1 MRPYPPAW
9 QGNENV
15 PDSLSLMPEETR
27 TFLEASEAALAVE
40 RQLERLPDVL
50 RRIASDRGAR
60 SRAAFI
66 TVARGS
72 SDHAATYA
80 KYLVE
85 TKLGILTSSAAP
97 SVASQYAKSSHLRG
111 GMLLAISQSGRSPD
125 LLETVRAARA
135 AGACTVALVNEESS
149 PLAALAQYTVPL
161 CAGPEAGVAATKSF
175 IASLSA
181 IAQLVAHWA
190 DDSALLDGIDALPS
204 LLRRAWGLDWSA
216 AVERLRDRESLYVV
230 GRGLGLGAAQE
241 AALKLKETCGQHA
254 EAFSAAELRHGPL
267 ALVNSGFPVLVLA
280 QADGTLEDVRALA
293 RDLSGRGADVLAA
306 GLEDSGGTVLPFVP
320 ARPELQP
327 LTHIQAFYRMI
338 TALAIARGRDPDH
351 PAHLSKVTETF

>member
-1 MRPYPPAW
+1 MLTY
-9 QGNENV
+9 QGNERV
-15 PDSLSLMPEETR
+15 PEPPVLKPEETR
-27 TFLEASEAALAVE
+27 TFREASDAALAVE

-50 RRIASDRGAR
+50 RRIASDHGAR

-97 SVASQYAKSSHLRG
+97 SVASQYATRAHLRDS
-111 GMLLAISQSGRSPD
+111 MLLAISQSGQSPD

-149 PLAALAQYTVPL
+149 PLAALAHYTVPL
-161 CAGPEAGVAATKSF
+161 CAGTETGVAATKSF

-181 IAQLVAHWA
+181 IAQLVGHWA
-190 DDSALLDGIDALPS
+190 DDEPLLAAIGQLPS
-204 LLRRAWGLDWSA
+204 LLRRAWELDWSE
-216 AVERLRDRESLYVV
+216 AVEQLRGRESLYVV
-230 GRGLGLGAAQE
+230 ARGLGLAIAQE

-267 ALVNSGFPVLVLA
+267 ALVNRGFPVLVFA
-280 QADGTLEDVRALA
+280 QDDGTREDVRALA
-293 RDLSGRGADVLAA
+293 GDLSDRGADVLIA
-306 GLEDSGGTVLPFVP
+306 GVEDAGGRELPFVP
-320 ARPELQP
+320 SRPELQP
-327 LTHIQAFYRMI
+327 LLHIQAFYRMVNAV
-338 TALAIARGRDPDH
+338 ALARGHDPDH